1 LEATKMSDK
10 EVQDMLDEIIKDY
23 NEFIVMKKTIADKIE
38 KYDALEVE
46 VVFLKLAILVII
58 YMYISGVIKMA

>member
-1 LEATKMSDK
+1 MSDK